1 MTDATTAPT
10 STPAP
15 TTSIA
20 VLGGGVMG
28 GAIAVGALGAGWP
41 ASQVTVADKSA
52 DALAALSAAHGFV
65 TTPDLAAAAAGADVI
80 VFAVK
85 PQDAAAALDAFA
97 SSVRPGALLL
107 TVAAG
112 LPSSFY
118 EARLPAGTPVVRAM
132 PNTPALIGKGATAI
146 APGTHADASHL
157 AVAASVLAAT
167 GLVVEVDES
176 QINAVAA
183 LSGSGPAYFFAFVE
197 ALTESAITL
206 GLDRELASSLAA
218 QTFVG
223 AAALLDAS
231 DVGPGEL
238 RARVSSKGGTTL
250 AALGAMSDAG
260 LQTVVAVGL
269 AAADRRAKEMA
280 VELAG

>member
-1 MTDATTAPT
+1 MSEATPT
-10 STPAP
+10 P

-28 GAIAVGALGAGWP
+28 GAIAVGALAAGWP
-41 ASQVTVADKSA
+41 ASQVTVADKSEA
-52 DALAALSAAHGFV
+52 ALAALASAHGV
-65 TTPDLAAAAAGADVI
+65 ATTHDVAAAAAGADVI

-85 PQDAAAALDAFA
+85 PQDGAAALDAFA
-97 SSVRPGALLL
+97 ASVRPGTLLL

-112 LPSSFY
+112 LPASFY
-118 EARLPAGTPVVRAM
+118 EARLPEGTPVVRAM

-146 APGTHADASHL
+146 APGTHATAEHL
-157 AVAASVLAAT
+157 ALAASVLSAT
-167 GLVVEVDES
+167 GLVVQVEES

-206 GLDRELASSLAA
+206 GLDRDLATQLAA

-223 AAALLDAS
+223 AAALLDSS

-269 AAADRRAKEMA
+269 AAADRRAREMA
-280 VELAG
+280 VELAGG

>member
-1 MTDATTAPT
+1 MSEATPT
-10 STPAP
+10 P

-28 GAIAVGALGAGWP
+28 GAIAAGALAAGWP
-41 ASQVTVADKSA
+41 TSQVTVADKNP
-52 DALAALSAAHGFV
+52 DALAALASAHGV
-65 TTPDLAAAAAGADVI
+65 GTTQDLAEAAARADII

-97 SSVRPGALLL
+97 TSVRPGTILL

-146 APGTHADASHL
+146 APGARATPTHMAL
-157 AVAASVLAAT
+157 AKAVLAAT
-167 GLVVEVDES
+167 GLVVEVEED
-176 QINAVAA
+176 QIVAVGTV
-183 LSGSGPAYFFAFVE
+183 SGSGPAYFYAFVE
-197 ALTESAITL
+197 AIIESGIAE
-206 GLDRELASSLAA
+206 GLERKLATELAI
-218 QTFVG
+218 QTFIG
-223 AAALLDAS
+223 AAALLES
-231 DVGPGEL
+231 SNVGPGEL
-238 RARVSSKGGTTL
+238 RARVSSRGGTTL

-269 AAADRRAKEMA
+269 AAAARRTRELA

>member
-1 MTDATTAPT
+1 MSEAT
-10 STPAP
+10 STP

-41 ASQVTVADKSA
+41 AAQVTVADKSA
-52 DALAALSAAHGFV
+52 DALAALASAHGFS
-65 TTPDLAAAAAGADVI
+65 TTQDLAEAAAGADVI

-85 PQDAAAALDAFA
+85 PQDAAVAIEAFA
-97 SSVRPGALLL
+97 AAVRPGTVLV

-112 LPSSFY
+112 LPASFY

-146 APGTHADASHL
+146 AAGAHATPAHMAL
-157 AVAASVLAAT
+157 AKALLAAT
-167 GLVVEVDES
+167 GLVVEVTED
-176 QINAVAA
+176 QIVAVGTV
-183 LSGSGPAYFFAFVE
+183 SGSGPAYFYAFVE
-197 ALTESAITL
+197 AIIEAGIMQ
-206 GLDRELASSLAA
+206 GLDRELTTELAI
-218 QTFVG
+218 QTFIG
-223 AAALLDAS
+223 AAALLESSDA
-231 DVGPGEL
+231 GPGEL

-260 LQTVVAVGL
+260 LQTVVSVGMQ
-269 AAADRRAKEMA
+269 AAARRTLELG
-280 VELAG
+280 VELGR

>member
-1 MTDATTAPT
+1 MSEATPT
-10 STPAP
+10 P

-28 GAIAVGALGAGWP
+28 GAIAVGALAAGWP
-41 ASQVTVADKSA
+41 ASQVTVADKSEA
-52 DALAALSAAHGFV
+52 ALAALASAHGV
-65 TTPDLAAAAAGADVI
+65 ATTHDVAAAAAGADVI

-85 PQDAAAALDAFA
+85 PQDGAAALDAFA
-97 SSVRPGALLL
+97 ASVRPGTLLL

-112 LPSSFY
+112 LPASFY
-118 EARLPAGTPVVRAM
+118 EARLPEGTPVVRAM

-146 APGTHADASHL
+146 APGTHATAEHL
-157 AVAASVLAAT
+157 ALAASVLAAT
-167 GLVVEVDES
+167 GLVVQVEES

-206 GLDRELASSLAA
+206 GLDRDLATQLAA

-223 AAALLDAS
+223 AAALLDSS

-269 AAADRRAKEMA
+269 AAADRRAREMA
-280 VELAG
+280 VELDGG

>member
-1 MTDATTAPT
+1 MSESR
-10 STPAP
+10 STPS
-15 TTSIA
+15 TSIA

-28 GAIAVGALGAGWP
+28 GAIAVGALAAGWP
-41 ASQVTVADKSA
+41 AAQVTIADKSA
-52 DALAALSAAHGFV
+52 DALAALASAHGFA
-65 TTPDLAAAAAGADVI
+65 TTHDLAQAVAGADLI

-85 PQDAAAALDAFA
+85 PQDAGEAIDAFA
-97 SSVRPGALLL
+97 PSVRPGTVLL

-146 APGTHADASHL
+146 APGTHATAEHMAL
-157 AVAASVLAAT
+157 AASVLAAT
-167 GLVVEVDES
+167 GLVVEIEED
-176 QINAVAA
+176 QIVAVGTV
-183 LSGSGPAYFFAFVE
+183 SGSGPAYFYAFVE
-197 ALTESAITL
+197 AIIESGIAE
-206 GLDRELASSLAA
+206 GLDRDLATELAIH
-218 QTFVG
+218 TFIG
-223 AAALLDAS
+223 AAALLESSDA
-231 DVGPGEL
+231 GPGEL

-269 AAADRRAKEMA
+269 AAAARRTREMA
-280 VELAG
+280 VELAGDEDCT

>member
-1 MTDATTAPT
+1 MSEAI
-10 STPAP
+10 STP

-28 GAIAVGALGAGWP
+28 GAIAAGAIAGGWP
-41 ASQVTVADKSA
+41 ASQVTVAGRNA
-52 DALAALSAAHGFV
+52 DSLAALAAAHGV
-65 TTPDLAAAAAGADVI
+65 ATTQDLAQATAGADII

-85 PQDAAAALDAFA
+85 PQDAAAALDVFA
-97 SSVRPGALLL
+97 GSVRPGTLLL
-107 TVAAG
+107 TVAGA
-112 LPSSFY
+112 LPASFY

-146 APGTHADASHL
+146 APGANAAAEHMAL
-157 AVAASVLAAT
+157 ATAVLAAT
-167 GLVVEVDES
+167 GLVVEVDED
-176 QINAVAA
+176 QIGAVGTV
-183 LSGSGPAYFFAFVE
+183 SGSGPAYFYAFVE
-197 ALTESAITL
+197 AMIEAGITQ
-206 GLDRELASSLAA
+206 GLDRELTTKLAI
-218 QTFVG
+218 QTFIG
-223 AAALLDAS
+223 AAALLESS

-269 AAADRRAKEMA
+269 AAAERRTRELAA
-280 VELAG
+280 ELAGDAS

>member
-1 MTDATTAPT
+1 
-10 STPAP
+10 
-15 TTSIA
+15 
-20 VLGGGVMG
+20 MG
-28 GAIAVGALGAGWP
+28 GAIAAGARAAGWT
-41 ASQVTVADKSA
+41 AAQVTVADKNA
-52 DALAALSAAHGFV
+52 DALAALASALGV
-65 TTPDLAAAAAGADVI
+65 STTQDLAEAAAGADII

-85 PQDAAAALDAFA
+85 PQDAALALDAFA
-97 SSVRPGALLL
+97 TSVRPGTILL

-146 APGTHADASHL
+146 APGARATPAHMAL
-157 AVAASVLAAT
+157 AASVLSAT
-167 GLVVEVDES
+167 GLVVEVEED
-176 QINAVAA
+176 QIVAVGTV
-183 LSGSGPAYFFAFVE
+183 SGSGPAYFYAFVE
-197 ALTESAITL
+197 AIIESGIAE
-206 GLDRELASSLAA
+206 GLERKLATELAI
-218 QTFVG
+218 QTFIG
-223 AAALLDAS
+223 AAALLES
-231 DVGPGEL
+231 SEEGPGEL

-269 AAADRRAKEMA
+269 AAAARRTREMA

>member
-1 MTDATTAPT
+1 
-10 STPAP
+10 
-15 TTSIA
+15 
-20 VLGGGVMG
+20 MG
-28 GAIAVGALGAGWP
+28 GAIAAGALAAGWP
-41 ASQVTVADKSA
+41 ATQVTVADKSA
-52 DALAALSAAHGFV
+52 DALAVLASAHGV
-65 TTPDLAAAAAGADVI
+65 ATTHDVADAVAHADII

-85 PQDAAAALDAFA
+85 PQDGAEALEAFA
-97 SSVRPGALLL
+97 SAVRPGALLL

-112 LPSSFY
+112 LPASFY
-118 EARLPAGTPVVRAM
+118 ESRLPEGTAVVRAM

-146 APGTHADASHL
+146 APGTHATAKHMAL
-157 AVAASVLAAT
+157 AAQVLAAT

-176 QINAVAA
+176 HINAVAA

-206 GLDRELASSLAA
+206 GLDRDLATDLAA
-218 QTFVG
+218 QTFIG
-223 AAALLDAS
+223 AAALLESS

-250 AALGAMSDAG
+250 AALGAMADAG
-260 LQTVVAVGL
+260 LQTTVAVGL

-280 VELAG
+280 TELAG